1 MREVILSRR
10 NIEDLGSGAPRHNC
24 KMRMG
29 NIIGSSNFRGAARLR
44 RSRKIGARMV
54 VDTAYHTAGA
64 TAVSRS
70 HPFER
75 WFRDMHA
82 ITQQIQARD
91 THHEHVGR

>member
-1 MREVILSRR
+1 
-10 NIEDLGSGAPRHNC
+10 
-24 KMRMG
+24 
-29 NIIGSSNFRGAARLR
+29 
-44 RSRKIGARMV
+44 MV